1 MAERSASR
9 LLVFLPPHRATTG
22 SGRAALSS
30 STLVRYVA
38 HGAGPGA
45 QSGETPIALL
55 PKATSVDLVFDTAD
69 VFVTAIETPKLS
81 DAKLRLALPNLL
93 EDRLLTDTNDSHFA
107 YQPSSGRTGSTTIA
121 TTPKLPVAVIDRGLL
136 TRALDVMAET
146 GYRARAAYSAIYAV
160 PAPAAGTLSVR
171 VDGGRDVARTG
182 KHEGFSFEFDGTNA
196 PAALALAV
204 RQLGIKKVLAFGA
217 DAENLARCA
226 PTLGAAVEVVRR
238 DVDLDA
244 TDTAVNLL
252 QGPFAAGGMFG
263 SLSLPKLSRG
273 ALKVPLIYAGIAVA
287 VFLVGMNTYW
297 LKLQSEES
305 ALKERSMNAFRSNFP
320 SYTAIP
326 GGGDIGMLSRV
337 TQREM
342 GGLRARTGIASAD
355 DFSVLNAQAAQMLT
369 LAPLGSIAGIEY
381 RDGAMRVKFKP
392 GTADSPGFQNSLRA
406 QAIQQGVDVRFEAGA
421 AAGGGMV
428 ARFTPAGG

>member
-9 LLVFLPPHRATTG
+9 LLVFLPPHRATAG
-22 SGRAALSS
+22 SGRAALTS

-38 HGAGPGA
+38 HDAGPGA

-55 PKATSVDLVFDTAD
+55 PKARSVDLVFDTAD

-93 EDRLLTDTNDSHFA
+93 EDRLLAEANDSHFA
-107 YQPSSGRTGSTTIA
+107 YQAVSGRTGSTTIA
-121 TTPKLPVAVIDRGLL
+121 TAPKLPVAVIDRGLL
-136 TRALDVMAET
+136 TRALDVMADI
-146 GYRARAAYSAIYAV
+146 GYRARAAYSAIYTV

-182 KHEGFSFEFDGTNA
+182 KHEGFSFEFDGTNP

-204 RQLGIKKVLAFGA
+204 RQLGVKKILAFGA

-226 PTLGAAVEVVRR
+226 PTLGTAVEVARR

-244 TDTAVNLL
+244 TESAVNLL
-252 QGPFAAGGMFG
+252 QGTFAPGGLFG
-263 SLSLPKLSRG
+263 SLALPKLTRG
-273 ALKVPLIYAGIAVA
+273 NLKLPLIYAGAA
-287 VFLVGMNTYW
+287 MTVFLIGMNAYW
-297 LKLQSEES
+297 FKLQSEES
-305 ALKERSMNAFRSNFP
+305 ALKERTMNAFRSNFP

-326 GGGDIGMLSRV
+326 GGGDIGMLSKV

-342 GGLRARTGIASAD
+342 SGLRARAGIASAD
-355 DFSVLNAQAAQMLT
+355 DFSVLNAQIAQLLT
-369 LAPLGSIAGIEY
+369 LAPLGSIAGVEY
-381 RDGAMRVKFKP
+381 RDAALKVKFKP
-392 GTADSPGFQNSLRA
+392 GTADNPGFQNSLRA
-406 QAIQQGVDVRFEAGA
+406 QAIQQGLEVRFEAGA
-421 AAGGGMV
+421 A
-428 ARFTPAGG
+428 RFAPAGG